1 MKTDPAKRHT
11 IQKSLSLLLT
21 FIGIVLATYMVIVES
36 EPGAL
41 PLLLIVAGAGWF
53 FIARSNSRSQKT

>member
-1 MKTDPAKRHT
+1 
-11 IQKSLSLLLT
+11 
-21 FIGIVLATYMVIVES
+21 VLATYMVIVES